1 MAESTWNLLLQIPLA
16 GVVVVVVI
24 LFLRFV
30 AATNGQFM
38 GAMRE
43 QIALFMTAIKEQR
56 EANNRA
62 LGELTLTIK
71 DMQNSINVRMGGI
84 EQAMRDHV
92 AEGDTRPRRNKTGYN
107 QP

>member
-1 MAESTWNLLLQIPLA
+1 LEFTLA
-16 GVVVVVVI
+16 DPARGRGGCRGNSVPAI
-24 LFLRFV
+24 RC
-30 AATNGQFM
+30 GH
-38 GAMRE
+38 E
-43 QIALFMTAIKEQR
+43 IALFMTAIKEQR